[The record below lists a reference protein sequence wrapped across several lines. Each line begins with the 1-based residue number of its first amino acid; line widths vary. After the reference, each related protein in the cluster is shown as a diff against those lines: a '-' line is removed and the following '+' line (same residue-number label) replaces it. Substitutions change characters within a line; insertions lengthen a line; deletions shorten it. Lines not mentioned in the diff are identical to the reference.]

1 MGRAIDLFVTY
12 RFIKLLVT
20 PFEKTDAYRLGIIDA
35 DGKRILVPGTTNKPT
50 PLRTVEEK
58 SAYTVLHKLVFNIK
72 KIFAKVPGLRTK
84 LGTYA
89 AALFLLKDTFK
100 ESVDDPDIFEKEFMK
115 YLKEQGYE
123 IDDTISEEVIGFG
136 EVLPKGEYKLANDIL
151 NKEEEELSAKKGDK
165 VVAFDDEAPVDTI
178 LGVDIF
184 PVVHVKT
191 QEKIYSG
198 NEREKIISY
207 TLTSIQT
214 ILAQNRFAKIA
225 YEYFKSLK
233 EPYVSPIASNIIKPI
248 ILMSLIK
255 LKVKNKLEFTNMNLK
270 KSLNSIKNKIG
281 EILGHYP
288 NLLVNISELTP
299 KAIPSSDIIKKYQ
312 RNL

>member
-35 DGKRILVPGTTNKPT
+35 DGKRILEPGTTNKPT
-50 PLRTVEEK
+50 TLRTVEEK

-136 EVLPKGEYKLANDIL
+136 EILPKGEYKLANDIL

-191 QEKIYSG
+191 QEKIYVG
-198 NEREKIISY
+198 
-207 TLTSIQT
+207 
-214 ILAQNRFAKIA
+214 
-225 YEYFKSLK
+225 
-233 EPYVSPIASNIIKPI
+233 
-248 ILMSLIK
+248 
-255 LKVKNKLEFTNMNLK
+255 LEDF
-270 KSLNSIKNKIG
+270 
-281 EILGHYP
+281 
-288 NLLVNISELTP
+288 V
-299 KAIPSSDIIKKYQ
+299 Q
-312 RNL
+312 

>member
-58 SAYTVLHKLVFNIK
+58 SAYTVLHKLVFPIK

-115 YLKEQGYE
+115 YLKEEGYE

-191 QEKIYSG
+191 QEKIYVG
-198 NEREKIISY
+198 
-207 TLTSIQT
+207 
-214 ILAQNRFAKIA
+214 
-225 YEYFKSLK
+225 
-233 EPYVSPIASNIIKPI
+233 
-248 ILMSLIK
+248 
-255 LKVKNKLEFTNMNLK
+255 LED
-270 KSLNSIKNKIG
+270 
-281 EILGHYP
+281 
-288 NLLVNISELTP
+288 LV
-299 KAIPSSDIIKKYQ
+299 Q
-312 RNL
+312 